1 MIQRVLSYV
10 CESMQLVC
18 DNMTKTRRISITV
31 SEEELTHWSHVNP
44 RESLSAFIR
53 EAVNEYVKIQ
63 TPERKMSL
71 FDFFLKQNDEFSQ
84 IKKKL
89 LHLERIE
96 GELIDLTAAM
106 AKFDMIDIIDD
117 QWEIKKKM

>member
-1 MIQRVLSYV
+1 
-10 CESMQLVC
+10 MQLVC
-18 DNMTKTRRISITV
+18 DSMTSSKRISITV
-31 SEEELTHWSHVNP
+31 SEKELTLWNEVNP

-63 TPERKMSL
+63 TPEQKMSL

-89 LHLERIE
+89 IHLERIE

-106 AKFDMIDIIDD
+106 AKFDMIDIVGD
-117 QWEIKKKM
+117 QWEIKKK